1 LSALFIKNAVEKVES
16 EKADFPFLIF
26 HFAFVIGT
34 EFCVTPL
41 LGRLTLYQREKI
53 LLLNGKWEMENLSNS
68 HRARRTGMQLS
79 EQNKSDVT
87 VTVLFFGAAR
97 DIVAREEVKLS
108 LHAAN
113 AAAAFQEL
121 LERFPELRRFGR
133 SLLFAVNQEYA
144 QPDREIKDG
153 DELAVFPPVSGGCAS
168 QTRDTEETKEPDAGS
183 AGVSPAA
190 RSANDFFELT
200 SEPINVGTVAR
211 RVVLPQCGA
220 TVTLD
225 GYAREWT
232 RARRSL
238 FLVYEA
244 YAPMALSELERLGRE
259 AHHRFE
265 IAHIGIV
272 HRTGRLEIGE
282 TSIVIAVSA
291 PHRRAAFE
299 ACEWAIRELKRTV
312 PIWKK
317 EVFEDGEVWVEGE
330 SKPT

>member
-1 LSALFIKNAVEKVES
+1 MPKSNES
-16 EKADFPFLIF
+16 ERK
-26 HFAFVIGT
+26 
-34 EFCVTPL
+34 
-41 LGRLTLYQREKI
+41 
-53 LLLNGKWEMENLSNS
+53 
-68 HRARRTGMQLS
+68 
-79 EQNKSDVT
+79 

-97 DIVAREEVKLS
+97 DIAGHTEMEVSLS
-108 LHAAN
+108 AAN
-113 AAAAFQEL
+113 AGNALEEL

-153 DELAVFPPVSGGCAS
+153 DELALFPPVSGGCAAEKQGS
-168 QTRDTEETKEPDAGS
+168 QETEVGAAGTP
-183 AGVSPAA
+183 AVSPATA
-190 RSANDFFELT
+190 TNDFFELT
-200 SEPINVGTVAR
+200 TEPIDVGVVAR
-211 RVVLPQCGA
+211 RVVLPECGA

-232 RARRSL
+232 RGRQTL

-244 YAPMALSELERLGRE
+244 YAPMALRELERLGRNTHE
-259 AHHRFE
+259 RFE

-282 TSIVIAVSA
+282 TSVVIAVSA
-291 PHRRAAFE
+291 PHRQAAFA

-330 SKPT
+330 GKNEGGRMKDEG